1 MVSEPVQPVVD
12 DDKLAALKA
21 QMAATQ
27 GKIVVEEP
35 QMPPRIIE
43 KKSRTLNLGIIGS
56 GQAGSR
62 LAESFHNLGYEA
74 VVFNT
79 APQDLEHIKIP
90 EANKVLLDYGLG
102 GASKDPQIGHEA
114 AQMHKE
120 LIRVSIRDRLAGA
133 QVYVFCTSLGGGS
146 GGGSIET
153 MIDVLSD
160 LGAEAGTPL
169 VVMTVL
175 PMTNEDSQTKKNSI
189 EALSKLSK
197 LIQSGKIHNLI
208 VVDNAKI
215 ETIFKDVGPME
226 FYEVSNQAIV
236 DPLDV
241 FNTYSS
247 LPSRVKSLDPMEFTK
262 ILIDGGG
269 LSLYGSMT
277 VSNYE
282 DDVALA
288 DAIINNLKSGLLAE
302 GFDLK
307 QTQYCGVMF
316 LANKEVWAKMPAS
329 SIHYAMAM
337 VQDHAGTPR
346 GTFRGIYEADIK
358 EDVVKVYSFFSG
370 LALPDSRVEELK
382 TEVSA
387 QFVTIKEKNEKRNL
401 NLSIDMGATTTVSEA
416 DKIRP
421 NWRELTNWRP
431 CNPRMECKI
440 THYKSLVTG
449 NLYEYGGYK
458 DPEYKGKYVNHG
470 FGEDVL
476 WHDRPDL
483 PHDEYPY
490 TTIREEQR
498 VPLWLTNMLQPPP
511 NYSNATR

>member
-1 MVSEPVQPVVD
+1 MSVKTEIVEQEQEQIIDDLAEHTVVSEPEKPPVDVD
-12 DDKLAALKA
+12 KMAALKA
-21 QMAATQ
+21 QMAAKQ
-27 GKIVVEEP
+27 GVKIEETKEA
-35 QMPPRIIE
+35 MPPHIIE
-43 KKSRTLNLGIIGS
+43 KKRRTLELGIIGS

-79 APQDLEHIKIP
+79 AQQDLEHIKVP
-90 EANKVLLDYGLG
+90 ESNKILLDYGLG
-102 GASKDPQIGHEA
+102 GASKDPEIGHQA
-114 AQMHKE
+114 AQMHKDM
-120 LIRVSIRDRLAGA
+120 IRAKVRDALGSA

-146 GGGSIET
+146 GGGSIAT
-153 MIDVLSD
+153 MVDILSD
-160 LGAEAGTPL
+160 LGAESGTPL

-175 PMTNEDSQTKKNSI
+175 PMTNEDAQTKKNSL

-197 LIQSGKIHNLI
+197 YVQSGRVHNLI

-215 ETIFKDVGPME
+215 ETIFSNVGPME
-226 FYEVSNQAIV
+226 FYKVSNQAIV

-247 LPSRVKSLDPMEFTK
+247 ASSDVKSLDPMEFTK
-262 ILIDGGG
+262 ILISGGG

-288 DAIINNLKSGLLAE
+288 DAVINNLTSGLLAE

-307 QTQYCGVMF
+307 QTQYCGIMF
-316 LANKEVWAKMPAS
+316 LANKKVWSKMPSS

-337 VQDHAGTPR
+337 VQDHAGTPK

-382 TEVSA
+382 KEVSA
-387 QFVTIKEKNEKRNL
+387 QLEIIQNKTEERNL
-401 NLSIDMGATTTVSEA
+401 NLSIDTGTSTTVTEA
-416 DKIRP
+416 DKV
-421 NWRELTNWRP
+421 RE
-431 CNPRMECKI
+431 KI
-440 THYKSLVTG
+440 KAKSSIFGRFTKNV
-449 NLYEYGGYK
+449 
-458 DPEYKGKYVNHG
+458 VNK
-470 FGEDVL
+470 
-476 WHDRPDL
+476 RK
-483 PHDEYPY
+483 
-490 TTIREEQR
+490 
-498 VPLWLTNMLQPPP
+498 
-511 NYSNATR
+511 

>member
-1 MVSEPVQPVVD
+1 MSVKTEEVEQEQEKIVDDLAEHIVVSEPVKPAVD
-12 DDKLAALKA
+12 VDKMAALKA
-21 QMAATQ
+21 QMAEAQ
-27 GKIVVEEP
+27 GETEEP
-35 QMPPRIIE
+35 QMPPHIIE
-43 KKSRTLNLGIIGS
+43 KKRRTLNLGIIGS

-62 LAESFHNLGYEA
+62 LAESFYSLGYEV

-79 APQDLEHIKIP
+79 APQDLEHIQVP
-90 EANKVLLDYGLG
+90 EANKILLDYGLG
-102 GASKDPQIGHEA
+102 GASKDPKIGHEA

-120 LIRVSIRDRLAGA
+120 LIRTKIRDTLGDA

-160 LGAEAGTPL
+160 LGKDSGTPL

-175 PMTNEDSQTKKNSI
+175 PMTNEDAQTKKN
-189 EALSKLSK
+189 ALDALGKLSK
-197 LIQSGKIHNLI
+197 QVQAGRVHNLI

-215 ETIFKDVGPME
+215 ESIFSDVGPME
-226 FYEVSNQAIV
+226 FYKISNQAIV

-247 LPSRVKSLDPMEFTK
+247 ISSNVKSLDPMEFTK
-262 ILIDGGG
+262 ILIGGEG

-282 DDVALA
+282 NDVALA
-288 DAIINNLKSGLLAE
+288 DAVINNLKSGLLAE

-307 QTQYCGVMF
+307 QTQYCGIMF

-337 VQDHAGTPR
+337 VQDHAGTPQ
-346 GTFRGIYEADIK
+346 GVFRGIYEADIK

-382 TEVSA
+382 TEVAA
-387 QFVTIKEKNEKRNL
+387 QLETLKGKSERRNL
-401 NLSIDMGATTTVSEA
+401 GLTIDTGTTSTVEKVEAIKSQVKDINSIFGRFRQGV
-416 DKIRP
+416 
-421 NWRELTNWRP
+421 
-431 CNPRMECKI
+431 
-440 THYKSLVTG
+440 
-449 NLYEYGGYK
+449 
-458 DPEYKGKYVNHG
+458 VNK
-470 FGEDVL
+470 
-476 WHDRPDL
+476 RK
-483 PHDEYPY
+483 
-490 TTIREEQR
+490 
-498 VPLWLTNMLQPPP
+498 
-511 NYSNATR
+511 